1 MLTYCC
7 RCLLIAVVAVLID
20 LDTVHIALIAIVI
33 AVIIELLKL
42 KGVGDMKNHK
52 LHFCTS
58 IVTTL
63 LSVVTLL
70 LMVTGEETVLA
81 CSFFMYLLFILLL
94 TANLASYL
102 TVLWYQRKQLKRRDL
117 IYTCVFLVAN
127 ISFMFLYFYLITIF
141 YFFN

>member
-1 MLTYCC
+1 
-7 RCLLIAVVAVLID
+7 
-20 LDTVHIALIAIVI
+20 
-33 AVIIELLKL
+33 
-42 KGVGDMKNHK
+42 MKNNK
-52 LHFCTS
+52 LYYGISLITIILS
-58 IVTTL
+58 I
-63 LSVVTLL
+63 VTLL

-102 TVLWYQRKQLKRRDL
+102 TVLWYQRKQLIRRDL

-127 ISFMFLYFYLITIF
+127 MSFMFLYFYLITLF